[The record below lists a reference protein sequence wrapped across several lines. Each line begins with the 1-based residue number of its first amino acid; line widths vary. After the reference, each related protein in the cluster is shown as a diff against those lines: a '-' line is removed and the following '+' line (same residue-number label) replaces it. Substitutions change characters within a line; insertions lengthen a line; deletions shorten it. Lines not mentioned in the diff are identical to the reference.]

1 LVSAAYD
8 NLVAIII
15 VGVIFIGTVV
25 AMPFSTL
32 GTVDQQQLRNAAL
45 NVFDSMLLDVGS
57 PSNWGSI
64 LSIDSKGSVY
74 FDPTKVHRFGL
85 AYADPFSKFVLDPD
99 KVQRL
104 NEDELGY
111 EKIRDLLNIQD
122 NYGFQFVVYRP
133 FRVTPTLDIDG
144 TENSIHFSV
153 SVTRAEDG
161 TPIPNAEVKVTT
173 FVTATNATDIYDFIA
188 QPITPYVSTTDV
200 TGYCEDTLYPEVG
213 NYVLKYAVA
222 VMEITVSG
230 MATTIVKE
238 SDDSITQY
246 IDMRTYGDTVVL
258 SIRGEGNKLFV
269 IGDNGANRNIEMVA
283 AYDSKNVI
291 PIPYDEKSDNVNWG
305 GQNVTL
311 TFPGIRSL
319 NPTVLLIGLIVRLSA
334 TPGVPGSG
342 GPTPVLVAG
351 PFGFADSWKVFEV
364 GDLSSSQDPI
374 AVMRRLIVISDMTY
388 VAEISF
394 WRE

>member
-1 LVSAAYD
+1 MVSAAYD
-8 NLVAIII
+8 NLVAIVI

-45 NVFDSMLLDVGS
+45 NVFDAMLLDVGS
-57 PSNWGSI
+57 PSNWGSV

-74 FDPTKVHRFGL
+74 FDPTKVDRFGL

-111 EKIRDLLNIQD
+111 EKIRELLNIQD
-122 NYGFQFVVYRP
+122 TYGFQFVIYRP
-133 FRVTPTLDIDG
+133 FTVTPTLDIDDI
-144 TENSIHFSV
+144 ENSIHFSV

-173 FVTATNATDIYDFIA
+173 FVTATNATDMYDFIA
-188 QPITPYVSTTDV
+188 QPITPYVTTTDV

-222 VMEITVSG
+222 VMEITVAG
-230 MATTIVKE
+230 MATTVVEE

-258 SIRGEGNKLFV
+258 SIRGAGNLVF
-269 IGDNGANRNIEMVA
+269 GDNGANRNI
-283 AYDSKNVI
+283 
-291 PIPYDEKSDNVNWG
+291 
-305 GQNVTL
+305 TH
-311 TFPGIRSL
+311 SL
-319 NPTVLLIGLIVRLSA
+319 R
-334 TPGVPGSG
+334 
-342 GPTPVLVAG
+342 
-351 PFGFADSWKVFEV
+351 
-364 GDLSSSQDPI
+364 
-374 AVMRRLIVISDMTY
+374 
-388 VAEISF
+388 
-394 WRE
+394 